1 MAEICTLNVP
11 TLDRAPMWGTGGELV
26 PLAECD
32 GKSMAAKLTEEAAEA
47 FGEWQY
53 VDYCLSNVAEIC
65 PSCRDDGGRGS
76 CAVKLFLANELA
88 DVIVVAC
95 DLAKLYDIDLQD
107 ALDRCGER
115 NRERGR
121 INP

>member
-47 FGEWQY
+47 YESWQC
-53 VDYCLSNVAEIC
+53 VDGCEYIGKPECLRTCLVCE
-65 PSCRDDGGRGS
+65 
-76 CAVKLFLANELA
+76 FLADELA
-88 DVIVVAC
+88 DLIVLAC
-95 DLAKLYDIDLQD
+95 DLAKVHKLDLQA